1 MERWDGP
8 RLMMVPR
15 LIQNGVLHRT
25 KGNESWKAFL
35 WVTMSVSPLE
45 KLGWE
50 RMLINEVSGA
60 DHSTELA
67 WCLHK
72 MKIIEYDVDVPI
84 RRRMTMGLS

>member
-8 RLMMVPR
+8 RLMMVLR
-15 LIQNGVLHRT
+15 LIQNGVLGRT
-25 KGNESWKAFL
+25 MGNESWKAFL

-45 KLGWE
+45 KMRWE

-67 WCLHK
+67 WCLPK
-72 MKIIEYDVDVPI
+72 IEIIEYDVDVPI
-84 RRRMTMGLS
+84 RRRMAVGLS